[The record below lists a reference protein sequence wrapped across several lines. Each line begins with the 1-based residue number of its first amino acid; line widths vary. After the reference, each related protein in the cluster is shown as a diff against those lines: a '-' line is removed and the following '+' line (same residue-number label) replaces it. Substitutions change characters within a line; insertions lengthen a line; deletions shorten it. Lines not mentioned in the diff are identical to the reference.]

1 MNSNFPKSLPKV
13 NNTSTLS
20 SMSNIH
26 NKTISYQAPHSLNR
40 VSILKTEEQK
50 KVVRTNVY
58 DPNGS
63 KPGKNQ
69 KFTVVTE
76 VINRSSNISFAPQ
89 RNSFSNGPMN
99 FSFNQMLAE
108 EPMNQSFQNKIIN
121 INIAD
126 SSSKLLTNENKK
138 IKDSNSGEYKMLI
151 KRIASQ
157 LKRKVREPTQGYFYF
172 AFQKGNYPL
181 IIIRKIQNQII
192 NHSIDFKNNIFR
204 IYTQKYIQYRELIKK
219 IAFLLKKSMKKG
231 KISAQNNQIEIQK
244 EKKEI
249 TQIKVS
255 KNTLNNKINIKA
267 NVVDTSKN
275 NANNNAHGKSPYN
288 RIKNNDMKKNN
299 SKDNLANKK
308 NVNINTKNFRTNSN
322 DTHSNIQNV
331 NITNYSNTNN
341 YQQKK
346 AKPQINQFNSFKN
359 TNSNLR
365 TNTNM
370 NNIGSYKSINYIGSF
385 APNKE
390 RKKMNLTKKN
400 EISSNMTS
408 KNPFVSKPHINN
420 KEKMS
425 QNKNNNSVN
434 NKIETNSVISAP
446 INKNESIININ
457 INKTSNITNE
467 IQMPTLDN
475 EMKQISND
483 INNDNKMDIINE
495 EVKTVQNTGS
505 LNISF
510 LSNNLN
516 KNMKFDLVSTQSE
529 PIINNNESNI
539 KLARINSDII
549 PNKNEVIEYKNDINK
564 LSVQNTLFNNDKEFI
579 GNNIS
584 KNNNITPDVNSNE
597 NTNKII
603 TMNSI
608 QKDDNKIMSSNNNM
622 NSNSNPLFIKENK
635 GQRISLNSR
644 KDPNKKIEIKLS
656 AFKKGENVINS
667 NTKKDTIE
675 KLPSVTKNNIVSNI
689 NQQNNN
695 DMQQRKKNIII
706 DNFNAVL
713 NNNNIVIESNLPIT
727 KDENGKKVLKQ
738 NKFWEDYIHYL
749 YELYQINNNKM
760 SLFYF
765 IQIIEQYFIWCEN
778 TTTENNLNFKKLI
791 IDTVN
796 KIYNEEEISLF
807 LTMNKI
813 DNLENLF
820 KKYEIYMK
828 KNNSNNFVCGREIEI
843 KFDNYVECNCEL
855 CKDEIACMN
864 KMVEINK
871 NLITN
876 VVTDNIFYSGKGEEK
891 EECNPITTIDN
902 TKQNPMFSN
911 SKTKYSFEYQ
921 YRYIPKVKYQIIE
934 LKKYD
939 DTKIIKFDEEKEENS
954 EKYID
959 LTLNNKIDDYFKK
972 EEIKKE
978 KESEEKD
985 IKKEKEDSKKEKKQ
999 KSKSKSKERKSKKI
1013 KEEKT
1018 EDENNSESDN
1028 EKEIITK
1035 NKKNKKKAK
1044 KKKKYIEKFHE
1055 IDSEDDGNN
1064 SSGKKKNYPKNRKNK
1079 GKK

>member
-13 NNTSTLS
+13 NNSSTLS

-76 VINRSSNISFAPQ
+76 VINRSSNISFDPQ
-89 RNSFSNGPMN
+89 LNSFNNGPIN
-99 FSFNQMLAE
+99 FSFSQMQAE
-108 EPMNQSFQNKIIN
+108 DPMNQSFQNKIVN

-126 SSSKLLTNENKK
+126 SSSKLFTNENKK
-138 IKDSNSGEYKMLI
+138 IKDSNSIEYKILI

-157 LKRKVREPTQGYFYF
+157 LKRKVREPTQGYFHF

-192 NHSIDFKNNIFR
+192 NHSIDFNNNIFR

-219 IAFLLKKSMKKG
+219 IAFLLKKSLKKD

-249 TQIKVS
+249 TQVKVS
-255 KNTLNNKINIKA
+255 QKTLDNKINIKA

-288 RIKNNDMKKNN
+288 RNKSNDMKKNN
-299 SKDNLANKK
+299 SKDNLVNKK
-308 NVNINTKNFRTNSN
+308 NVNINTKNIRTNSN
-322 DTHSNIQNV
+322 DTHSNAQKA
-331 NITNYSNTNN
+331 NITNHSNTNN
-341 YQQKK
+341 NQQKK
-346 AKPQINQFNSFKN
+346 SKAQINQYNSFKN
-359 TNSNLR
+359 TNSNSR
-365 TNTNM
+365 ANTSM
-370 NNIGSYKSINYIGSF
+370 NNIGSHKAINYISSF
-385 APNKE
+385 VPSKD
-390 RKKMNLTKKN
+390 RKKMDLTKKN

-408 KNPFVSKPHINN
+408 KNPFVSKAQINN
-420 KEKMS
+420 KEKMI
-425 QNKNNNSVN
+425 QNKNNNVN
-434 NKIETNSVISAP
+434 NNIEANSVILAP
-446 INKNESIININ
+446 INKNESIINVN

-467 IQMPTLDN
+467 IQIPTFDN
-475 EMKQISND
+475 EMKQIKQISND

-495 EVKTVQNTGS
+495 EIKTIQNTDS

-510 LSNNLN
+510 VPNNLN
-516 KNMKFDLVSTQSE
+516 NNMKFDLVSSQSE

-539 KLARINSDII
+539 KLTRINSDII
-549 PNKNEVIEYKNDINK
+549 PNKNEVIEHKNDINK
-564 LSVQNTLFNNDKEFI
+564 LSAEKTLFNNTKEFI

-584 KNNNITPDVNSNE
+584 KDNNIIPDVNSNE
-597 NTNKII
+597 NINKII
-603 TMNSI
+603 AMNSI
-608 QKDDNKIMSSNNNM
+608 SKEDNKIMPSNIDL
-622 NSNSNPLFIKENK
+622 NSNSNPLFIKEK
-635 GQRISLNSR
+635 KIQRISLNSR

-656 AFKKGENVINS
+656 AFKKGENTINS
-667 NTKKDTIE
+667 KVKKDNIE
-675 KLPSVTKNNIVSNI
+675 KVPSVTKKNIASNI
-689 NQQNNN
+689 NLQNNN
-695 DMQQRKKNIII
+695 NIQQQKKNIII
-706 DNFNAVL
+706 DNFNTVL
-713 NNNNIVIESNLPIT
+713 TGNNIVIESNLPIT
-727 KDENGKKVLKQ
+727 KDENGKKILKQ

-749 YELYQINNNKM
+749 FELYQINNNKM

-778 TTTENNLNFKKLI
+778 TTAENNLNFKKLI
-791 IDTVN
+791 IDTMN
-796 KIYNEEEISLF
+796 KIYNEKEISLF

-855 CKDEIACMN
+855 CRDEIACMN

-876 VVTDNIFYSGKGEEK
+876 VATDNIFYSGNEKQEES
-891 EECNPITTIDN
+891 NPLTIKNND
-902 TKQNPMFSN
+902 KQNTMFSN

-921 YRYIPKVKYQIIE
+921 FRYIPKVKYQIKEEPKEEKKIIE

-939 DTKIIKFDEEKEENS
+939 DTEIIKIEEEKEEDS
-954 EKYID
+954 EIYID

-978 KESEEKD
+978 KESEDKEV
-985 IKKEKEDSKKEKKQ
+985 KKE
-999 KSKSKSKERKSKKI
+999 
-1013 KEEKT
+1013 
-1018 EDENNSESDN
+1018 
-1028 EKEIITK
+1028 
-1035 NKKNKKKAK
+1035 
-1044 KKKKYIEKFHE
+1044 
-1055 IDSEDDGNN
+1055 
-1064 SSGKKKNYPKNRKNK
+1064 
-1079 GKK
+1079 